1 MKEILS
7 NLRKDYI
14 QKELTEMNVDSDPI
28 IQFEHWFNAAI
39 ENQVNEPN
47 AMVLST
53 VNENNTPSSRIVLLK
68 NASKSGF
75 TFFTNYNSDKGKQ
88 MEYNSNVSLLIFWA
102 ELEQQI
108 RIEGKVEKVS
118 KAESES
124 YFHSRPRE
132 SQISAWASPQ
142 SHVVKNR
149 EELDRLRLEQ
159 EAKWKDKSTIDLPDF
174 WGGYIVIPSRI
185 EFWQGRASRYHDR
198 IVYTKINEGWKIER
212 LAP

>member
-28 IQFEHWFNAAI
+28 VQFEHWFNAAI